1 MAQNLPVL
9 RDPSAK
15 PRAFA
20 WNGGLIAGLVM
31 LGLIALVAIFAPIFL
46 ADQASGLG
54 SGPPNSGSTPENP
67 LGTDT
72 LGRDMLARTL
82 VATRPTVVMA
92 AIATGLAASVGIA
105 AGIAVWLAPRRV
117 REFGLRCIEFAVSYP
132 TMLVAIIIAAIL
144 GQGVVQVVVAI
155 GVANMAGFARLTAN
169 LAARIASSEYVT
181 TARLMGVPPGRIAV
195 RHVLPN
201 MAEPTLILIAGAFAG
216 TLVEIS
222 GLSFLGLG
230 AQSPS
235 FDWGTLL
242 NDGLSKIVVN
252 PIVIVGPAVAL
263 TFASLAALLVGD
275 GLAAAANPRSN
286 GTQARLVRAPGAA
299 SPATDAGSQ
308 SRSAIESKD
317 VVLVAEGITVIH
329 EASGRELV
337 KDVSF
342 TIRRGEVLGIVGES
356 GSGKSL
362 TASVVAKLL
371 GEGLTAS
378 ARRLELAGTDLLGR
392 VSDRT
397 LAASIGLVYQDPGTS
412 LNPALLLGSQLTDVL
427 RKRLGKSRKAATATL
442 LSGFRD
448 VQLTD
453 PEGRLRQYPHQ
464 LSGGMKQRAMI
475 ASALSPHPDLLIADE
490 PTTAL
495 DVTVQRE
502 VLSVLKRMNE
512 KSGTAVLFISHDL
525 GVVRALCDRVLVLK
539 DGAIVER
546 IEDAAH
552 LTDASVT
559 HPYTKQLLAAT
570 PVVSLPN
577 RHGSSALDAQ
587 KEVGV

>member
-1 MAQNLPVL
+1 MAVTNPALPPA
-9 RDPSAK
+9 RSER

-31 LGLIALVAIFAPIFL
+31 LAIIALVAIFAPIFL
-46 ADQASGLG
+46 GDQASGLG
-54 SGPPNSGSTPENP
+54 SGPPNSGSTPEHP

-82 VATRPTVVMA
+82 VATRPTVLMA
-92 AIATGLAASVGIA
+92 AIATALSALAGISV
-105 AGIAVWLAPRRV
+105 GIAVWLAPRRV
-117 REFGLRCIEFAVSYP
+117 REFGLRTIEFAVSYP

-144 GQGVVQVVVAI
+144 GQGVAQVVIAI
-155 GVANMAGFARLTAN
+155 AVANTAGFARLTAN

-181 TARLMGVPPGRIAV
+181 TARLMGVPTSRVAV

-230 AQSPS
+230 AQSPA

-263 TFASLAALLVGD
+263 TFTSLAALLVGD

-286 GTQARLVRAPGAA
+286 STQARLVRAPEAPSSA
-299 SPATDAGSQ
+299 PVPA
-308 SRSAIESKD
+308 D
-317 VVLVAEGITVIH
+317 VVLVAEGITVTH
-329 EASGRELV
+329 ESSGRKLV
-337 KDVSF
+337 SDVSF
-342 TIRRGEVLGIVGES
+342 TISRGEVLGIVGES

-362 TASVVAKLL
+362 TAAVVARLL
-371 GEGLTAS
+371 GEGLSAS

-392 VSDRT
+392 VSDRK
-397 LAASIGLVYQDPGTS
+397 LASSIGLVYQDPGTS

-427 RKRLGKSRKAATATL
+427 RLRLGHTRRGATAKL
-442 LSGFRD
+442 LAGFRA
-448 VQLTD
+448 VRLTD

-475 ASALSPHPDLLIADE
+475 ASAMSPEPDLLIADE

-502 VLSVLKRMNE
+502 VLTVLKRMNAE
-512 KSGTAVLFISHDL
+512 SGTAILFISHDL

-539 DGAIVER
+539 DGEIVER
-546 IEDAAH
+546 IDDTEH
-552 LTDASVT
+552 LTDASVK

-570 PVVSLPN
+570 PVVVVPD
-577 RHGSSALDAQ
+577 RRGQ

>member
-1 MAQNLPVL
+1 VAQNLPVL

-20 WNGGLIAGLVM
+20 WNGGLIAGLAM
-31 LGLIALVAIFAPIFL
+31 LGLIALVAIFAPILL

-82 VATRPTVVMA
+82 VATRPTVLMA
-92 AIATGLAASVGIA
+92 AIATGLAAFVGIA

-286 GTQARLVRAPGAA
+286 GTQARLVRAPGIAA
-299 SPATDAGSQ
+299 PATGTQAP
-308 SRSAIESKD
+308 SATEKD
-317 VVLVAEGITVIH
+317 VVLVAEGITVTH

-392 VSDRT
+392 VSDRK

-427 RKRLGKSRKAATATL
+427 RKRLGKTRKAATATL

-570 PVVSLPN
+570 PVVSLPD
-577 RHGSSALDAQ
+577 RRGASILDVQ

>member
-1 MAQNLPVL
+1 VSAA
-9 RDPSAK
+9 PSGK

-20 WNGGLIAGLVM
+20 WNGGLIVGLVM
-31 LGLIALVAIFAPIFL
+31 LAIVALVAIFAPILL
-46 ADQASGLG
+46 AEQATGLG
-54 SGPPNSGSTPENP
+54 SGPPNSGSTPEHP

-92 AIATGLAASVGIA
+92 IIATVLAAL
-105 AGIAVWLAPRRV
+105 AGIGVGVAVWLAPRRV

-144 GQGVVQVVVAI
+144 GQGIVQVVVAI
-155 GVANMAGFARLTAN
+155 AVANIAGFARLTAN

-181 TARLMGVPPGRIAV
+181 TARLMGVPTTRVAT

-230 AQSPS
+230 AQSPA

-242 NDGLSKIVVN
+242 NEGLSKIMVN
-252 PIVIVGPAVAL
+252 PIVIVGPAFAL
-263 TFASLAALLVGD
+263 TFTSLAALLVGD

-286 GTQARLVRAPGAA
+286 STQARLVR
-299 SPATDAGSQ
+299 SPEPPSSTPQPADA
-308 SRSAIESKD
+308 
-317 VVLVAEGITVIH
+317 VLVAEGITVTH

-337 KDVSF
+337 SNVSF

-362 TASVVAKLL
+362 TASVVARLL
-371 GEGLTAS
+371 GEGLSAS
-378 ARRLELAGTDLLGR
+378 ARRLELAGTDLLGK
-392 VSDRT
+392 VSDRK
-397 LAASIGLVYQDPGTS
+397 LASSIGLVYQDPGTS

-427 RKRLGKSRKAATATL
+427 RLRLGHKRREATAKL
-442 LSGFRD
+442 LAGFRD
-448 VQLTD
+448 VRLTD

-475 ASALSPHPDLLIADE
+475 ASAMSPGPDLLIADE

-502 VLSVLKRMNE
+502 VLTVLKRMNTE
-512 KSGTAVLFISHDL
+512 SGTAILFISHDL

-539 DGAIVER
+539 NGEIVEQ
-546 IEDAAH
+546 IEDTKH
-552 LTDASVT
+552 LTDAMVK
-559 HPYTKQLLAAT
+559 HPYTKRLLAAT
-570 PVVSLPN
+570 PVVSLPD
-577 RHGSSALDAQ
+577 RRVQ
-587 KEVGV
+587 KKEVGV

>member
-1 MAQNLPVL
+1 MAQPVTAVSAS
-9 RDPSAK
+9 PSDR

-31 LGLIALVAIFAPIFL
+31 LAIIALVAIFAPIFL
-46 ADQASGLG
+46 ADQATGLG

-82 VATRPTVVMA
+82 VATRPTVLMA
-92 AIATGLAASVGIA
+92 GVATALAALAGIA

-117 REFGLRCIEFAVSYP
+117 REFGLRSIEFAVSYP

-155 GVANMAGFARLTAN
+155 AVANTAGFARLTAN
-169 LAARIASSEYVT
+169 LAARISASEYVT
-181 TARLMGVPPGRIAV
+181 TARLMGVPTSRVAI

-230 AQSPS
+230 AQSPA
-235 FDWGTLL
+235 FDGGTLL

-286 GTQARLVRAPGAA
+286 STQARLVRAPEAA
-299 SPATDAGSQ
+299 S
-308 SRSAIESKD
+308 SAPVPSD
-317 VVLVAEGITVIH
+317 VVLVAEGITVTH
-329 EASGRELV
+329 QSSGRKLV
-337 KDVSF
+337 SDVSF

-362 TASVVAKLL
+362 TASVVARLL
-371 GEGLTAS
+371 GEGLSAS

-392 VSDRT
+392 VSDRK
-397 LAASIGLVYQDPGTS
+397 LASSIGLVYQDPGTS

-427 RKRLGKSRKAATATL
+427 RLRLGKSRRAATAKL
-442 LSGFRD
+442 LAGFRD
-448 VQLTD
+448 VRLTD

-475 ASALSPHPDLLIADE
+475 AAAMSPEPDLLIADE

-502 VLSVLKRMNE
+502 VLTVLKRMNTE
-512 KSGTAVLFISHDL
+512 WGTAILFISHDL

-539 DGAIVER
+539 DGEIVER
-546 IEDAAH
+546 IDDTEN
-552 LTDASVT
+552 LTDASVE
-559 HPYTKQLLAAT
+559 HPYTKKLLAAT
-570 PVVSLPN
+570 PVVSVPD
-577 RHGSSALDAQ
+577 RRDP